1 MNDYFDDLEAG
12 LRDVVR
18 RRGHLPWYRRVGQ
31 MPLRQRGLVA
41 VVAALVITT
50 PTVAAVGAVAGWWA
64 KGTSPIYYPASASS
78 GLGKV
83 LPKDGRLLAIRV
95 ADPNGGPPWGIRM
108 VKTTRGETCIQ
119 VGRVVDGQIGAL
131 GIDGAWN
138 NDHKFHEIK
147 PNDQMAD
154 MCGATDAAGHG
165 FVNSANHGAVA
176 SVDVPLINAVG
187 ALGNDRCR
195 DPYASVT
202 IAPLAHHARLPANVK
217 KRLEKFE
224 RERRDDVACPL
235 GSMRMIFAGLLG
247 PDAKSVTYKTPAG
260 QTQTEQ
266 TVGGVGAYLIVF
278 KETAS
283 NCHDFSQTLFDAAG
297 ATSCDNGGSG
307 ATPALEGPTAV
318 TSVTYADGKSCND
331 QTSQSF
337 AAAYRAFTKRTH
349 RLPGSRIRTQFAR
362 FLEQHHLTKWNWYE
376 AAQPQCKPVGWQ
388 APKLPKLSSA
398 DVASP
403 ITVKLLTGTRFCV
416 KRSELGLNGFNDDVV
431 CDRRV
436 PAGDI
441 SFSSGGPGT
450 RATLVKISFIARQAV
465 TSDNSTYSVFAKAPG
480 NNGGSG
486 GGTQTNLRAGQRV
499 RLSWFVGERVS
510 GVYRGTVVFVQNKG
524 SNGIA
529 GTPFAIRRG
538 KDELVVGHFSFR
550 YRHP

>member
-1 MNDYFDDLEAG
+1 MNDYFDELEAG
-12 LRDVVR
+12 LRNATR
-18 RRGHLPWYRRVGQ
+18 RRAHLPWYRRIGQ
-31 MPLRQRGLVA
+31 MSLRQRRLAA
-41 VVAALVITT
+41 VVAALVIAT

-64 KGTSPIYYPASASS
+64 KGKSPIYYPASASS

-83 LPKDGRLLAIRV
+83 LPQDGRLLPIRV
-95 ADPNGGPPWGIRM
+95 ADPDRGPPWGIRM

-119 VGRVVDGQIGAL
+119 VGRVVDGQIGQL

-154 MCGATDAAGHG
+154 MCGATDDGGHG

-176 SVDVPLINAVG
+176 SVDVPLSNAVG
-187 ALGNDRCR
+187 AIGNSRCR
-195 DPYASVT
+195 DPYASVA
-202 IAPLAHHARLPANVK
+202 IAPLAHHTRLPAKVK
-217 KRLEKFE
+217 KRLEEIE
-224 RERRDDVACPL
+224 RERRGDVACPL
-235 GSMRMIFAGLLG
+235 GSMRMVFAGLLG

-260 QTQTEQ
+260 QTRTEQ

-297 ATSCDNGGSG
+297 ATSCDNEGSG
-307 ATPALEGPTAV
+307 DTPDLEGPTAV

-337 AAAYRAFTKRTH
+337 AAAYREFTKRTH
-349 RLPGSRIRTQFAR
+349 TLPGSRIRTLFAR
-362 FLEQHHLTKWNWYE
+362 FLEEHHLTKWNWHE
-376 AAQPQCKPVGWQ
+376 AAQPECKPIGWR
-388 APKLPKLSSA
+388 AAKLTKLTSA

-403 ITVKLLTGTRFCV
+403 IPVKLLTGTRFCV
-416 KRSELGLNGFNDDVV
+416 KTSELGLNGFNDDVV

-436 PAGDI
+436 PAGDT
-441 SFSSGGPGT
+441 SFYGGGRGIPS
-450 RATLVKISFIARQAV
+450 TLVKISFIARQAV
-465 TSDNSTYSVFAKAPG
+465 TSDNSTYSVFTKAPG

-486 GGTQTNLRAGQRV
+486 SGTQSNLRAGQRV
-499 RLSWFVGERVS
+499 RLSWFVGEHVS
-510 GVYRGTVVFVQNKG
+510 GVYHGTVVFVQNKG
-524 SNGIA
+524 SNGLA
-529 GTPFAIRRG
+529 GMPLAMRPG